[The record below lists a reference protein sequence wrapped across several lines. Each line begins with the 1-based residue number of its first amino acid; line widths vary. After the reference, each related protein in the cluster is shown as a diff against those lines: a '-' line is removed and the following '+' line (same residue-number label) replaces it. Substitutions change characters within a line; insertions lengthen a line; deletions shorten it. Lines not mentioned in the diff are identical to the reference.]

1 MKIIS
6 AIKRNDYENHAAS
19 VGHIYNNNSNNDN
32 NNTSKW
38 FQYLKPTKTFI
49 L

>member
-6 AIKRNDYENHAAS
+6 AIKRNDYENHAAR

-32 NNTSKW
+32 NISKW
-38 FQYLKPTKTFI
+38 FQYLKPTKKFI